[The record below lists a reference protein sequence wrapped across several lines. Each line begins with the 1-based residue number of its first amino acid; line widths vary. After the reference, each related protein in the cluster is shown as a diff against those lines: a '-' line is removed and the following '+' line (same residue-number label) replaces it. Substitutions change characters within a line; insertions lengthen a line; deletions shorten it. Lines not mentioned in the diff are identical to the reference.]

1 MRILIED
8 VRSYYFFTS
17 SLLAIPDDSTILLLL
32 DLDWEHVYL
41 D

>member
-1 MRILIED
+1 MRIFIED
-8 VRSYYFFTS
+8 VRSYYFTS

-32 DLDWEHVYL
+32 DLDWEHAYL